1 MRKIAHPRPKLS
13 LAIQYAVQAQEL
25 PRWRLRRWVLQ
36 AIKHAQLAQSV
47 RCIELTLRLVGD
59 QESQELNRTYRGKDY
74 ATNVLT
80 FPYEPITAKTP
91 LIAADLVMCTTVLQT
106 EAREQKKTY
115 RNHAAHLVIHAT
127 LHALG
132 YDHEQP
138 QEAQHMEA
146 LEVQILKTLKIPD
159 PYQISRST

>member
-13 LAIQYAVQAQEL
+13 LIIQYAVQAKEL
-25 PRWRLRRWVLQ
+25 PRWRLRRWILQ
-36 AIKHAQLAQSV
+36 AIKHAHLSQSV
-47 RCIELTLRLVGD
+47 RSIELTLRLVSD
-59 QESQELNRTYRGKDY
+59 QESQQLNRTYRGKDY

-91 LIAADLVMCTTVLQT
+91 LIAADLVMCTTVLQA
-106 EAREQKKTY
+106 EASEQKKAY
-115 RNHAAHLVIHAT
+115 LHHAAHLVIHAT

-138 QEAQHMEA
+138 QETQHMEA

-159 PYQISRST
+159 PY